1 MSCNRNRRSVDAGF
15 SMTELAVAIVVLG
28 IVLVGLFPLVID
40 SVRLAVQN
48 ADVAQ
53 ANRIVATQL
62 DQSRDELSSKV
73 CDMAAVE
80 TQKPLTLA
88 APDNQKFQ
96 ADRSVVCGSDRL
108 ATVTIRVQAL
118 SADTNTIAEATT
130 QVVTTQVVTAE
141 STP

>member
-1 MSCNRNRRSVDAGF
+1 MGKRNDAGIG
-15 SMTELAVAIVVLG
+15 MTELAVAIVVLG

-48 ADVAQ
+48 AEVAQ

-62 DQSRDELSSKV
+62 DQSRDQLSGLV
-73 CDMAAVE
+73 CSGE
-80 TQKPLTLA
+80 TNQPIGLTS
-88 APDNQKFQ
+88 PDSQQFQ
-96 ADRSVVCGSDRL
+96 ADRTVACGADRL

-118 SADTNTIAEATT
+118 SANTNTIAEATT
-130 QVVTTQVVTAE
+130 QVVTAE

>member
-1 MSCNRNRRSVDAGF
+1 
-15 SMTELAVAIVVLG
+15 MTELAVAIVVLG

-62 DQSRDELSSKV
+62 DQSRDELSIKV
-73 CDMAAVE
+73 CDSAAVE
-80 TQKPLTLA
+80 TQKPLTLT

-130 QVVTTQVVTAE
+130 QVVTAE

>member
-1 MSCNRNRRSVDAGF
+1 
-15 SMTELAVAIVVLG
+15 MTELAVAIVVLG

-62 DQSRDELSSKV
+62 DQSRDELSLKV
-73 CDMAAVE
+73 CDSAAVE
-80 TQKPLTLA
+80 TQKSLTLT

-96 ADRSVVCGSDRL
+96 ADRTVTCGSDRL

-118 SADTNTIAEATT
+118 SAESNTIAEATT
-130 QVVTTQVVTAE
+130 QVVTKARP
-141 STP
+141 S